1 MKSGQ
6 FFIGLWPAGERKDG
20 FRTSDFG
27 KAALRMQRFFI
38 GLCTGGFEKT
48 KGLYP
53 CQSQWSDFPRGF
65 LPTCR
70 VGCPILQMSE
80 PMTYHFHRNYLKIFA
95 ERLPLQG
102 WAFHSAHFR
111 LVRSYDPSVCSAD
124 SSPSLGSL
132 EPSGLYGIF
141 HIACAHPPYIIRAAS
156 AALLPDR
163 PDRPDLHVVR

>member
-1 MKSGQ
+1 
-6 FFIGLWPAGERKDG
+6 
-20 FRTSDFG
+20 
-27 KAALRMQRFFI
+27 MQRFFI

-102 WAFHSAHFR
+102 WAFHSEHFR

-124 SSPSLGSL
+124 SSPITHIGAVATVNKTGGSSIFLYNWVSGRNRPTVCSLSSIPNLMQDSL
-132 EPSGLYGIF
+132 FVPPSVSDTCLSF
-141 HIACAHPPYIIRAAS
+141 
-156 AALLPDR
+156 
-163 PDRPDLHVVR
+163 